1 LRFRWLCLNRC
12 FVYLIN
18 YCRNSHMLL
27 ILIFRKKPL

>member
-1 LRFRWLCLNRC
+1 LRFRWLCL
-12 FVYLIN
+12 N